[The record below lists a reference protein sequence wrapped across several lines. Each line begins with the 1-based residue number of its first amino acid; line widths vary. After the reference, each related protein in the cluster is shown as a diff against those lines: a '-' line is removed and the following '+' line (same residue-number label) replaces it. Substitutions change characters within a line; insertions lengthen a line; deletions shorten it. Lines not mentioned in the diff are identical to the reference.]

1 MPVFGLGLHI
11 LVAIFFAVHAV
22 RRGRE
27 LYWLLILFSFP
38 LLGSLVY
45 FFAVYLPSSRLEH
58 GARKA
63 VAAAGRM
70 LDPGRELREARD
82 AFNFTPTAQNQ
93 MRLAAALLE
102 AGEAAEAATTYEAC
116 LQGAF
121 GSDLEIRL
129 GAARANLAV
138 GAHDKT
144 IQHLEFIRRT
154 DANYRAEQCSLLL
167 AKAFAAA
174 NRNDEARAE
183 FENAVDRFGSFDA
196 RAEFAIWAAGMRE
209 YQLAKRLQS
218 ELQHTMDR
226 WNRHTASMNDATVR
240 RLNAAFAQVPRS

>member
-1 MPVFGLGLHI
+1 MPFVGLGLHI

-45 FFAVYLPSSRLEH
+45 FFAVYLPSSRLEV

-82 AFNFTPTAQNQ
+82 AFSFTPTAQNQ

-129 GAARANLAV
+129 GAARANLAI
-138 GAHDKT
+138 GAYGKA
-144 IQHLEFIRRT
+144 IEHLEFIGSR
-154 DANYRAEQCSLLL
+154 DVGYRAEQCGLL
-167 AKAFAAA
+167 KAQALAAA
-174 NRNDEARAE
+174 GRNDEARAE
-183 FENAVDRFGSFDA
+183 FEHALQRFGSFDA
-196 RAEFAIWAAGMRE
+196 RAEYAIWAANARE
-209 YQLAKRLQS
+209 VQLARRLQS

-226 WNRHTASMNDATVR
+226 WNRHTASMNEATVR
-240 RLNAAFAQVPRS
+240 RLNAAFAQLPRS

>member
-1 MPVFGLGLHI
+1 MPFVGLGLHI
-11 LVAIFFAVHAV
+11 LVAIFFAIHAV

-45 FFAVYLPSSRLEH
+45 FFAVYLPSSRLEV

-82 AFNFTPTAQNQ
+82 AFSFTPTAQNQ

-129 GAARANLAV
+129 GAARASLAI
-138 GAHDKT
+138 GDHGKA
-144 IQHLEFIRRT
+144 IGHLEFIASK
-154 DANYRAEQCSLLL
+154 DAGYRAEQCGLL
-167 AKAFAAA
+167 KAQALAAA
-174 NRNDEARAE
+174 GRNDEARAE
-183 FENAVDRFGSFDA
+183 FEHAVQRFGSFDA
-196 RAEFAIWAAGMRE
+196 RAEYAIWAANVRE
-209 YQLAKRLQS
+209 VQLAQRLQS

-226 WNRHTASMNDATVR
+226 WNRHTASMNADIVK
-240 RLNAAFAQVPRS
+240 RLNAAFAQLPRG

>member
-45 FFAVYLPSSRLEH
+45 FFAVYLPSSRLEL

-63 VAAAGRM
+63 VAAAGRI

-93 MRLAAALLE
+93 MRLASALLE

-129 GAARANLAV
+129 GAARASLAI
-138 GAHDKT
+138 GAHGKT
-144 IQHLEFIRRT
+144 IEHLEFIRRA

-167 AKAFAAA
+167 AKAYAAA
-174 NRNDEARAE
+174 GRNDEARAE
-183 FENAVDRFGSFDA
+183 FENAVNRFGSFDA

-209 YQLAKRLQS
+209 YQLAQRLQS

-226 WNRHTASMNDATVR
+226 WNKHTASMNDAMVR
-240 RLNAAFAQVPRS
+240 RLKTAFAQVPRS